1 MAAQGLGLKGY
12 KKVIFALTGAILI
25 VFGALWMTAVFPS
38 LMKAPTDLDKTQTF
52 VGTVQFADQTG
63 ALSEPIPLSQT
74 RHQTGIGT
82 EGDNVLIV
90 EEVITFANAVTGE
103 AIPFMPPTTSTI
115 TVDRSTLE
123 MVSSETA
130 DMERQGQWSPPSQLA
145 EGDSFMV
152 WNPAA
157 GMALEA
163 TYVRSD
169 TFQGLDVLIF
179 QINEEFLSLGQE
191 EQQVAPGVM
200 MLLDKYLT
208 TDIIL
213 TIEPT
218 TGVPVNTVAHTA
230 IGYAP
235 PMMDPVPSFVQDV
248 RYSEATIASY
258 MDTATSARSQLFLF
272 GTLIPWIAIGFGAV
286 LLATPAILV
295 AARKLRKTTVEEPD
309 DVPAPT
315 ALPLDN

>member
-1 MAAQGLGLKGY
+1 MPAQGNSLKGY

-25 VFGALWMTAVFPS
+25 VFGALWMTAIFPS

-63 ALSEPIPLSQT
+63 ALSEPMPLSQT
-74 RHQTGIGT
+74 RHQMGIGT

-103 AIPFMPPTTSTI
+103 AIPFMPPATSTI
-115 TVDRSTLE
+115 TVDRSTLK

-130 DMERQGQWSPPSQLA
+130 DVERQGQWSPPSGLA

-169 TFQGLDVLIF
+169 TFQGLDVLVF
-179 QINEEFLSLGQE
+179 QINEEFLPLGQE

-200 MLLDKYLT
+200 MMFDKYLT
-208 TDIIL
+208 TDVTI

-230 IGYAP
+230 IGYALP
-235 PMMDPVPSFVQDV
+235 GMDPVPSFVQDV

-272 GTLIPWIAIGFGAV
+272 GTLIPWIAIGCGAALLMIPADLVV
-286 LLATPAILV
+286 L
-295 AARKLRKTTVEEPD
+295 RKLRKATVEEPA
-309 DVPAPT
+309 DVPTPT
-315 ALPLDN
+315 PLPL

>member
-1 MAAQGLGLKGY
+1 MAAQGQSLKGY
-12 KKVIFALTGAILI
+12 RKVIFALTGAILI
-25 VFGALWMTAVFPS
+25 VFGALWMTAILPS

-63 ALSEPIPLSQT
+63 ALSDPIPLSQT

-90 EEVITFANAVTGE
+90 EEVITFANAETGE
-103 AIPFMPPTTSTI
+103 AIPLMPPATSTI
-115 TVDRSTLE
+115 TVDRSTLK
-123 MVSSETA
+123 MVSSESA
-130 DMERQGQWSPPSQLA
+130 NMERQGQWSPPSSLA

-163 TYVRSD
+163 TYVRSE
-169 TFQGLDVLIF
+169 TFQGLDVLVF
-179 QINEEFLSLGQE
+179 QITEESLSLGQE
-191 EQQVAPGVM
+191 EQQVAPGVTM
-200 MLLDKYLT
+200 TLDKYLT
-208 TDIIL
+208 TAITL

-218 TGVPVNTVAHTA
+218 AGVPVNTVAHTA
-230 IGYAP
+230 IAYALP
-235 PMMDPVPSFVQDV
+235 GMAPVPSFVQDV

-272 GTLIPWIAIGFGAV
+272 GTLIPWIAVAFGAV
-286 LLATPAILV
+286 LLAIPATLV
-295 AARKLRKTTVEEPD
+295 AARKLRKTTVEEPA
-309 DVPAPT
+309 DVPTPT
-315 ALPLDN
+315 PLPLDN